1 MQVSEPRQRTIG
13 RGFCAFLSLLCT
25 ELRQICGRL
34 LHDFAERWSCGQAPF
49 SFLNMGSAR
58 PCGCFWAIAVP
69 SSRLWQSCLRSL
81 TTDKKVLTKGVAR
94 ITLSGDA
101 PRSSHIRL
109 ELVGT
114 NDLTSNRVNRH
125 KYKHL
130 LLKAI
135 SYPHLRRVGSLYCAD
150 LNCAYCSSRCS
161 REPTRRVKIVTP
173 AAKRPI
179 LIDGRNEAEV
189 PEPVAGKVR
198 ELRARD

>member
-1 MQVSEPRQRTIG
+1 MQVSEPCKCTIR

-25 ELRQICGRL
+25 EIRQICGRV

-49 SFLNMGSAR
+49 SFLNMGAAR
-58 PCGCFWAIAVP
+58 FWL
-69 SSRLWQSCLRSL
+69 LWQSRYLPHGFGKAVCAALPPTRKSWP
-81 TTDKKVLTKGVAR
+81 KGVAR

-101 PRSSHIRL
+101 PRSSHIRF

-161 REPTRRVKIVTP
+161 REPTKRVKIVTP

>member
-1 MQVSEPRQRTIG
+1 MHHSAGLLRIPVFALHRNSTDLRPPAPRF
-13 RGFCAFLSLLCT
+13 RGTL
-25 ELRQICGRL
+25 ELRSSSVLFFEYG
-34 LHDFAERWSCGQAPF
+34 SCSPLVAFGQSRYLPHGF
-49 SFLNMGSAR
+49 GK
-58 PCGCFWAIAVP
+58 AVCAALP
-69 SSRLWQSCLRSL
+69 PTRKSWP
-81 TTDKKVLTKGVAR
+81 KGVAR
-94 ITLSGDA
+94 ITLSGDP
-101 PRSSHIRL
+101 PRSSHIRF

-161 REPTRRVKIVTP
+161 REPTKRVKIVTP

-189 PEPVAGKVR
+189 PEPVTGKVR